1 MKKVTI
7 FGGGTGMST
16 LLKGLKEFPLDITSI
31 VSVCDDGKSTGKLR
45 KEFNIPAMGDI
56 RRVMISLSETEP
68 LMEKLLNYRFSSN
81 SELNEHTV
89 GNLLLTAGTQI
100 TGNLSDG
107 IKSIS
112 KVLNLKGKVIP
123 FSEDNIVLSAIME
136 DGSIVNGEHYI
147 TESPLKIKKVY
158 YEKEPEICDEVFD
171 SIDESDLII
180 LSMGSLY
187 TSIIPNLLSKK
198 IIEKLDKTEDIVRM
212 KELMYVCNM
221 VTQPGETD
229 DFKVSDHLKV
239 LNSYLGTHKIDIV
252 VANTG
257 SIDKEV
263 AEKYST
269 LEQKDPVLFD
279 EENIDCDTILNNY
292 VTINDGV
299 IRHNVE
305 KLSLDIYSY
314 LVNE

>member
-107 IKSIS
+107 IKSIG

-147 TESPLKIKKVY
+147 TESPLKIKNVY

-198 IIEKLDKTEDIVRM
+198 IIEKLDKTSAKI
-212 KELMYVCNM
+212 MYVCNM

>member
-16 LLKGLKEFPLDITSI
+16 LLKGLKEFPLDITSV

-136 DGSIVNGEHYI
+136 DDSIVNGEHYI

-198 IIEKLDKTEDIVRM
+198 IIEKLDKTSAKI
-212 KELMYVCNM
+212 MYVCNM

-229 DFKVSDHLKV
+229 DFKV
-239 LNSYLGTHKIDIV
+239 LNSYLGIHKIDIV

>member
-16 LLKGLKEFPLDITSI
+16 LLKGLKEFPLDITSV

-147 TESPLKIKKVY
+147 TESPLKIKKFY
-158 YEKEPEICDEVFD
+158 YEKEPEICDEVFN

-198 IIEKLDKTEDIVRM
+198 IIEKLDKTSAKI
-212 KELMYVCNM
+212 MYVCNM

-239 LNSYLGTHKIDIV
+239 LNSYLGIHKIDIV

>member
-16 LLKGLKEFPLDITSI
+16 LLKGLKEFPLDITSV

-107 IKSIS
+107 IKSIG

-198 IIEKLDKTEDIVRM
+198 IIEKLDKTSAKI
-212 KELMYVCNM
+212 MYVCNM

-257 SIDKEV
+257 SIDKKV

>member
-158 YEKEPEICDEVFD
+158 YEKKPEICDEVFD

-198 IIEKLDKTEDIVRM
+198 IIEKLDKTSAKI
-212 KELMYVCNM
+212 MYVCNM

-292 VTINDGV
+292 VKINDGV

>member
-123 FSEDNIVLSAIME
+123 FSEDNIVLSAIMV

-198 IIEKLDKTEDIVRM
+198 IIEKLDKTSAKI
-212 KELMYVCNM
+212 MYVCNM

-279 EENIDCDTILNNY
+279 KENIDCDTILNNY

>member
-100 TGNLSDG
+100 TGN
-107 IKSIS
+107 SIS

-198 IIEKLDKTEDIVRM
+198 IIEKLDKTSAKI
-212 KELMYVCNM
+212 MYVCNM

>member
-1 MKKVTI
+1 MKNVTI

-16 LLKGLKEFPLDITSI
+16 LLKGLKEFPINITSV

-136 DGSIVNGEHYI
+136 DDSIVNGEHYI

-198 IIEKLDKTEDIVRM
+198 IIEKLDKTSAKI
-212 KELMYVCNM
+212 MYVCNM

-239 LNSYLGTHKIDIV
+239 LNSYLGIHKIDIV

>member
-16 LLKGLKEFPLDITSI
+16 LLKGLKEFPLDITSV

-56 RRVMISLSETEP
+56 RKVMVSLSETEP

-136 DGSIVNGEHYI
+136 DGSIVNGEHFI
-147 TESPLKIKKVY
+147 TNSPLKVKKVY
-158 YEKEPEICDEVFD
+158 SEKEPEICDEVFD

-198 IIEKLDKTEDIVRM
+198 IIEKLDKTSAKI
-212 KELMYVCNM
+212 MYVCNM

-229 DFKVSDHLKV
+229 DFKVSDHLKI
-239 LNSYLGTHKIDIV
+239 LNSYLGAHKIDIV

-257 SIDKEV
+257 SIDKEI

-279 EENIDCDTILNNY
+279 GENIDCDTILNNY
-292 VTINDGV
+292 VKINDGV

>member
-16 LLKGLKEFPLDITSI
+16 LLKGLKEFPLDITSV

-158 YEKEPEICDEVFD
+158 YEKKPEICDEVFD

-198 IIEKLDKTEDIVRM
+198 IIEKLDKTTAKI
-212 KELMYVCNM
+212 MYVCNM

>member
-16 LLKGLKEFPLDITSI
+16 LLKGLKEFPLDITSV

-107 IKSIS
+107 IKSIG

-198 IIEKLDKTEDIVRM
+198 IIEKLDKTSAKI
-212 KELMYVCNM
+212 MYVCNM

-252 VANTG
+252 VVNTG

>member
-198 IIEKLDKTEDIVRM
+198 IIEKLDKTSAKI
-212 KELMYVCNM
+212 MYVCNM
-221 VTQPGETD
+221 VTQQGETD

>member
-107 IKSIS
+107 IKSIG

-136 DGSIVNGEHYI
+136 NGSIVNGEHYI

-198 IIEKLDKTEDIVRM
+198 IIEKLDKTSAKI
-212 KELMYVCNM
+212 MYVCNM

-257 SIDKEV
+257 SIDKKV

>member
-16 LLKGLKEFPLDITSI
+16 LLKGLKEFPLDITSV

-198 IIEKLDKTEDIVRM
+198 IIEKLDKASAKI
-212 KELMYVCNM
+212 MYVCNM

>member
-16 LLKGLKEFPLDITSI
+16 LLKGLKEFPLDITS
-31 VSVCDDGKSTGKLR
+31 VVPVCDDGESTGKLR

-56 RRVMISLSETEP
+56 RKVMVSLSETEP

-136 DGSIVNGEHYI
+136 DGSIVNGEHFI
-147 TESPLKIKKVY
+147 TNSPLKVKKVY

-198 IIEKLDKTEDIVRM
+198 IIEKLDKTSAKI
-212 KELMYVCNM
+212 MYVCNM

-229 DFKVSDHLKV
+229 DFKVSDHLKI
-239 LNSYLGTHKIDIV
+239 LNSYLGAHKIDIV

-257 SIDKEV
+257 SIDKEI

-279 EENIDCDTILNNY
+279 GENIDCDTILNNY
-292 VTINDGV
+292 VKINDGV

>member
-1 MKKVTI
+1 MKNVTI

-16 LLKGLKEFPLDITSI
+16 LLKGLKEFPINITSV

-56 RRVMISLSETEP
+56 RKVMVSLSETEP

-198 IIEKLDKTEDIVRM
+198 IIEKLDKTSAKI
-212 KELMYVCNM
+212 MYVCNM

-229 DFKVSDHLKV
+229 DFKVSDHLKI
-239 LNSYLGTHKIDIV
+239 LNSYLGAHKIDIV

-257 SIDKEV
+257 SIDKEI

-279 EENIDCDTILNNY
+279 GENIDCDTILNNY
-292 VTINDGV
+292 VKINDGV

>member
-16 LLKGLKEFPLDITSI
+16 LLKGLKEFPLDITSV

-136 DGSIVNGEHYI
+136 NGSIVNGEHYI

-171 SIDESDLII
+171 SIDKSDLII

-198 IIEKLDKTEDIVRM
+198 IIEKLDKTSAKI
-212 KELMYVCNM
+212 MYVCNM

-292 VTINDGV
+292 VKINDGV

-314 LVNE
+314 LINVNF

>member
-16 LLKGLKEFPLDITSI
+16 LLKGLKEFPLDITSV

-136 DGSIVNGEHYI
+136 DDSIVNGEHYI

-198 IIEKLDKTEDIVRM
+198 IIEKLDKTSAKI
-212 KELMYVCNM
+212 MYVCNM

>member
-16 LLKGLKEFPLDITSI
+16 LLKGLKEFPLDITSV

-136 DGSIVNGEHYI
+136 NGSIVNGEHYI

-171 SIDESDLII
+171 SIDKSDLII

-198 IIEKLDKTEDIVRM
+198 IIEKLDKTSAKI
-212 KELMYVCNM
+212 MYVCNM

>member
-16 LLKGLKEFPLDITSI
+16 LLKGLKEFPLDITSV

-107 IKSIS
+107 IKSIG

-198 IIEKLDKTEDIVRM
+198 IIEKLDKTSAKI
-212 KELMYVCNM
+212 MYVCNM

-252 VANTG
+252 VVNTG

-279 EENIDCDTILNNY
+279 KENIDCDTILNNY

-305 KLSLDIYSY
+305 KLS
-314 LVNE
+314 

>member
-1 MKKVTI
+1 MKKATI

-136 DGSIVNGEHYI
+136 NGSIVNGEHYI

-198 IIEKLDKTEDIVRM
+198 IIEKLDKTSAKI
-212 KELMYVCNM
+212 MYVCNM

-252 VANTG
+252 VANIG
-257 SIDKEV
+257 SIDKKV

>member
-123 FSEDNIVLSAIME
+123 FSEDNIVLSAIMV
-136 DGSIVNGEHYI
+136 DVSIVNGEHYI

-198 IIEKLDKTEDIVRM
+198 IIEKLDKTSAKI
-212 KELMYVCNM
+212 MYVCNM

-279 EENIDCDTILNNY
+279 KENIDCDTILNNY

>member
-16 LLKGLKEFPLDITSI
+16 LLKGLKEFPIDITSV

-56 RRVMISLSETEP
+56 RRVMISLAETEP
-68 LMEKLLNYRFSSN
+68 LMEKLLNYRFDVN
-81 SELNEHTV
+81 TELNEHTV
-89 GNLLLTAGTQI
+89 GNLLLVAGAQI

-107 IKSIS
+107 ISAIS

-123 FSEDNIVLSAIME
+123 FSEDNITLIGKME
-136 DGSIVNGEHYI
+136 DGSTIEGEHNI
-147 TESPLKIKKVY
+147 TESALKIKNVY
-158 YEKEPEICDEVFD
+158 YKESPIVCDDVLR
-171 SIDESDLII
+171 SIKESNLII

-198 IIEKLDKTEDIVRM
+198 VIDEIDKSSAKI
-212 KELMYVCNM
+212 MYVCNM

-229 DFKVSDHLKV
+229 NFKVSNHINV
-239 LNSYLGTHKIDIV
+239 LNEYLGKRKIDV
-252 VANTG
+252 VIANNG
-257 SIDKEV
+257 IIDKNI
-263 AEKYST
+263 AKKYSS
-269 LEQKDPVLFD
+269 LEQKDPVILD
-279 EENIDCDTILNNY
+279 NENITTELILNDY
-292 VTINDGV
+292 VSLDGGL

-314 LVNE
+314 LIN

>member
-16 LLKGLKEFPLDITSI
+16 LLKGLKEFPLDITSV

-56 RRVMISLSETEP
+56 RKVMVSLSETEP

-136 DGSIVNGEHYI
+136 DGSIVNGEHFI
-147 TESPLKIKKVY
+147 TNSSLKVKKVY

-198 IIEKLDKTEDIVRM
+198 IIEKLDKTSAKI
-212 KELMYVCNM
+212 MYVCNM

-229 DFKVSDHLKV
+229 DFKVSDHLKI
-239 LNSYLGTHKIDIV
+239 LNSYLGAHKIDIV

-257 SIDKEV
+257 SIDKEI

-279 EENIDCDTILNNY
+279 GENIDCDTILNNY
-292 VTINDGV
+292 VKINDGV

>member
-16 LLKGLKEFPLDITSI
+16 LLKGLKEFPLGITSV

-136 DGSIVNGEHYI
+136 NGSIVNGEHYI

-171 SIDESDLII
+171 SIDKSDLII

-198 IIEKLDKTEDIVRM
+198 IIEKLDKTSAKI
-212 KELMYVCNM
+212 MYVCNM

-292 VTINDGV
+292 VKINDGV

>member
-198 IIEKLDKTEDIVRM
+198 IIEKLDKTSAKI
-212 KELMYVCNM
+212 MYVCNM

-239 LNSYLGTHKIDIV
+239 LNLYLGTHKIDIV

-292 VTINDGV
+292 VKINDGV

>member
-16 LLKGLKEFPLDITSI
+16 LLKGLKEFPLDITSV

-56 RRVMISLSETEP
+56 RKVMVSLSETEP

-136 DGSIVNGEHYI
+136 DGSIVNGEHFI
-147 TESPLKIKKVY
+147 TNSPLKVKKVY

-198 IIEKLDKTEDIVRM
+198 IIEKLDKTSAKI
-212 KELMYVCNM
+212 MYVCNM

-229 DFKVSDHLKV
+229 DFKVSDHLKI
-239 LNSYLGTHKIDIV
+239 LNSYLGAHKIDIV

-257 SIDKEV
+257 SIDKEI

-279 EENIDCDTILNNY
+279 GENIDCDTILNNY
-292 VTINDGV
+292 VKINDGV